1 VVRRE
6 KNALDDFKKV
16 NAKQDRGAN
25 RAKGNTTSQ
34 MESSFCRHEKVKW
47 DIVVDTT
54 NEQLG
59 MGFIVWDHEGFVLVA

>member
-1 VVRRE
+1 MQNKIEGPIEQRE
-6 KNALDDFKKV
+6 TPPLKWKALFVGMK
-16 NAKQDRGAN
+16 
-25 RAKGNTTSQ
+25 
-34 MESSFCRHEKVKW
+34 KVKW